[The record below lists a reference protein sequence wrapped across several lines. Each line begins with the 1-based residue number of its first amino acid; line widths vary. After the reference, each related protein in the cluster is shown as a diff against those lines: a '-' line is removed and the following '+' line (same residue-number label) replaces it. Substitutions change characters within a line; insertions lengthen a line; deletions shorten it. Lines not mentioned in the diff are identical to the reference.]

1 MYIQCSVFSVQ
12 FIRPTSSQSDSVTVL
27 VRERASRWAGTSCP
41 LFTLLSSTSALVGRL
56 VQCSATATEIEN
68 VSACEL
74 LPGCLATTT
83 TQSLSVTVECR
94 SESTKNANLL
104 SLPALALAAVPWK
117 QGELEKRRGA
127 RLTTRLLLFLLLL
140 IGPAISA
147 LRALVSET
155 GGKRAVAVAVAL
167 AEIEAEPQ
175 VAHRV
180 VRVKRES
187 KGREKCNKKCHS
199 GM

>member
-1 MYIQCSVFSVQ
+1 M
-12 FIRPTSSQSDSVTVL
+12 
-27 VRERASRWAGTSCP
+27 
-41 LFTLLSSTSALVGRL
+41 
-56 VQCSATATEIEN
+56 
-68 VSACEL
+68 SACEL

-104 SLPALALAAVPWK
+104 SLPALALAAVPRK

-155 GGKRAVAVAVAL
+155 GERAIAVAVAL

-180 VRVKRES
+180 VSEEGVQR
-187 KGREKCNKKCHS
+187 KGKNVTKNATVECKARGAVLLNNLGACGRSAHRDSHS
-199 GM
+199 RQFRAEFNFSFFFSGTPPSAIVRD